1 MVMGGS
7 SAGTGMG
14 GATHLATELFSSM
27 AKIKMNHIPYKGT
40 GPALT
45 DTLAGQTNVFFSST
59 ANAMPH
65 VKSGKVRALAVDGH
79 LERIDA
85 RQV

>member
-1 MVMGGS
+1 MI
-7 SAGTGMG
+7 
-14 GATHLATELFSSM
+14 HLATELFDTM
-27 AKIKMNHIPYKGT
+27 ASVKMNHIPYKGT

-65 VKSGKVRALAVDGH
+65 VKAGQAARHCGDHGEAHSRAAGGA
-79 LERIDA
+79 DA
-85 RQV
+85 CCGRLK